1 MSVGDWSSDVC
12 SSDLVQGSSTTA
24 YRLLDALRAVPA
36 FSGVAAFSAAKA
48 TIGRSEERRVGR
60 EGRCRWVTG
69 VQTCALPI
77 WSRGAPR
84 QRTGCS
90 TRSVLFLRSLAS
102 PHSPRQRR
110 LSVDRKSVVWGER
123 GDVGG

>member
-48 TIGRSEERRVGR
+48 TIGRGR
-60 EGRCRWVTG
+60 DATQVTEMAVSQNYFHLLG
-69 VQTCALPI
+69 VQPVLGRDFLPDEDKPPQGPLVAI
-77 WSRGAPR
+77 IGNGFW
-84 QRTGCS
+84 QR
-90 TRSVLFLRSLAS
+90 
-102 PHSPRQRR
+102 
-110 LSVDRKSVVWGER
+110 
-123 GDVGG
+123 